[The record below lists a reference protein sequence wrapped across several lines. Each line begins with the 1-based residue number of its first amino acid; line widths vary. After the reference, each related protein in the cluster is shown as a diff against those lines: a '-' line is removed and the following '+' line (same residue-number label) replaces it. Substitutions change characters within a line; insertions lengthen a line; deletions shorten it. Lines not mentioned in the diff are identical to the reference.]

1 MLQSNDKK
9 KIENYIDKIIESLRK
24 DARKSISS
32 GMSDKQVINK
42 ITITTV
48 NKFTPESKMI
58 LSSTYNMLMEKT
70 LAGSLYLNAENKA
83 AFYQL
88 DILKDLNSK
97 FVFDIPDKIDYQ
109 ESKKEFDKWVKCGA
123 VVVVGGI
130 VSIPLKSLIPI
141 GIAVIIAVI
150 MAIVLK
156 DDNKVGKTDI
166 SAIIDNYLSDIKKSV
181 FLWIESVE
189 KYYDEKIAIL
199 EKGMKA

>member
-42 ITITTV
+42 ITLTTV

-58 LSSTYNMLMEKT
+58 MSSTYNMLMEKT
-70 LAGSLYLNAENKA
+70 LAGSLYLNVENKA

-181 FLWIESVE
+181 FLWVESVE